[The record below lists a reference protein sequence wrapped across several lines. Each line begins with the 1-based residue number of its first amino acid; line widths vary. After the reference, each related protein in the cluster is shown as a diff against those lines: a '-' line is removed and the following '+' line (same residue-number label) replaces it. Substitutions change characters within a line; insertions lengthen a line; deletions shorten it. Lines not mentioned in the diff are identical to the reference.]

1 MQARLNTAA
10 RGAALVA
17 YALRVPHPA
26 VVSTGALTLLGGG
39 ISGKFT
45 EVNKQIA
52 PSTTAAPAA

>member
-1 MQARLNTAA
+1 EYAL
-10 RGAALVA
+10 LVA
-17 YALRVPHPA
+17 LIA
-26 VVSTGALTLLGGG
+26 VVCIGALTLLGGG